1 MSGVGKTTIINEL
14 AKTGLFIYPK
24 MYTTRPI
31 REQINDGKIHVKEED
46 YENISSKVVE
56 FCYNQYKYAITDEEV
71 QKSNI
76 FDLAPSGFRSLQ
88 ENYNGSKRIVL
99 IYIWIDER
107 ERINRMK
114 KREENEQNILSRL
127 EYEKLEYN
135 NIEEIVD
142 YSVINDSL
150 RDCID
155 KIMEIIK
162 LNEDYE

>member
-14 AKTGLFIYPK
+14 SKTGLFVYPK
-24 MYTTRPI
+24 MYTTRPV
-31 REQINDGKIHVKEED
+31 RERINDGKIHVTEED
-46 YENISSKVVE
+46 YKNISSKVVE
-56 FCYNQYKYAITDEEV
+56 FCYNQYKYAITDQEV
-71 QKSNI
+71 QRANI

-88 ENYNGSKRIVL
+88 ENYTGSKRIVL

-127 EYEKLEYN
+127 EYEKSEYN

-142 YSVINDSL
+142 YSIINDNL
-150 RDCID
+150 KDCIE

-162 LNEDYE
+162 LNEGL